1 MSKSHK
7 SRSGGRSTSQ
17 KSVTGVIANNC
28 NNIVLV
34 VLGAAFGGARQRCD
48 LG

>member
-1 MSKSHK
+1 MTKSHK
-7 SRSGGRSTSQ
+7 SRSGRSSSQ

-34 VLGAAFGGARQRCD
+34 VLGAAFGGAKQDCR